1 MFTCCKVSLCSV
13 LSKFVRLSVILIN
26 QSKLSS
32 DDNGES
38 LRQFIIKFEFKTE
51 KSYLNLLVKAGNIS
65 YIREAP
71 DWTEQIRLFQACPG
85 FTMRSSPT
93 PVKNTCIPFFQES
106 TSSLQPLLS
115 PP

>member
-71 DWTEQIRLFQACPG
+71 DWTEQVRLFQACPG
-85 FTMRSSPT
+85 FTYA
-93 PVKNTCIPFFQES
+93 TCLIFW
-106 TSSLQPLLS
+106 
-115 PP
+115 